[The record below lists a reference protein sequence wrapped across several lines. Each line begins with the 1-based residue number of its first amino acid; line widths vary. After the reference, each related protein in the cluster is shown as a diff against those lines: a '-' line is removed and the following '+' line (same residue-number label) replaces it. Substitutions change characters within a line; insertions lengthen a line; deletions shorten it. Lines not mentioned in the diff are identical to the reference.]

1 MKIKLYNNKTI
12 GITGGTGSFGTS
24 FLKHILK
31 FPIKE
36 LRILSRDEE
45 KQNSLRY
52 LYSNKNIKFI
62 LCDVRD
68 KYDLIGKTA
77 GVDIL
82 IHAAALKQVPSCEF
96 FPEHSIKTNIL
107 GSLNVAEAAILNKIK
122 NVVLLSTDK
131 AVYPINVMGMSKAI
145 AEKIFVSKSFTTNS
159 TKFLIIRY
167 GNVLAS
173 RGSIVRRFI
182 DQAKNNCNL
191 TITNYEMSRFV
202 MTLNNT
208 FELLDFALS
217 KGKTGQ
223 TIIQKCKSVMIL
235 DLAKSILKIM
245 NKKNLKIDIIG
256 IRHGEK
262 VYEVLASK
270 EEMER
275 AKFYKNFIIINKDSR
290 SLNYENYFDKGSK
303 YKNSKEYNSQTEN
316 KITIEEMLNLL
327 KTDNSIKEYVK

>member
-1 MKIKLYNNKTI
+1 MKINLYKNKTI
-12 GITGGTGSFGTS
+12 AITGGTGSFGTS
-24 FLKHILK
+24 YLNHILK

-36 LRILSRDEE
+36 VRILSRDEE
-45 KQNSLRY
+45 KHNSLRY
-52 LYSNKNIKFI
+52 IYANKKIKFI

-68 KYDLIGKTA
+68 KSDLINNTT

-107 GSLNVAEAAILNKIK
+107 GSLNIAETAIINKIK
-122 NVVLLSTDK
+122 NVFLLSTDK

-145 AEKIFVSKSFTTNS
+145 AEKIFISKSFLDTS

-167 GNVLAS
+167 GNVIAS

-182 DQAKNNCNL
+182 NQAKNNHNL
-191 TITNYEMSRFV
+191 TLTSNQMSRFV
-202 MTLNNT
+202 MTMDNT

-223 TIIQKCKSVMIL
+223 IIIQKCRSVMIN

-245 NKKNLKIDIIG
+245 DKKNLKIGAD
-256 IRHGEK
+256 EF
-262 VYEVLASK
+262 S
-270 EEMER
+270 
-275 AKFYKNFIIINKDSR
+275 
-290 SLNYENYFDKGSK
+290 
-303 YKNSKEYNSQTEN
+303 
-316 KITIEEMLNLL
+316 
-327 KTDNSIKEYVK
+327 